1 MLQTDIIKVRKITL
15 IKIILFSQIYKFIYN
30 KTKSDPMLKSMD
42 LENPQFSNFNI
53 TLNF

>member
-30 KTKSDPMLKSMD
+30 KTKNDPMSCPLCYKVW
-42 LENPQFSNFNI
+42 I
-53 TLNF
+53 